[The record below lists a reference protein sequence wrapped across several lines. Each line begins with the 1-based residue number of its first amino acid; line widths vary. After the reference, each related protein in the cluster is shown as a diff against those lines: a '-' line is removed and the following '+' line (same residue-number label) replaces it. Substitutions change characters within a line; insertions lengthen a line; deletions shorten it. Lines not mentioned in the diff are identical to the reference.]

1 MKSEARI
8 SKSYSLAQAA
18 DKSLEFSGLLKTTTN
33 CIFHVSPYINKSSF
47 PQQRTGGSITA
58 HACVQLAMWLFW
70 AFLKVV
76 YLVLLQVLFR
86 ALSFQLLGFFLPHK
100 LSESNRCIK

>member
-1 MKSEARI
+1 MKSEAWI

-18 DKSLEFSGLLKTTTN
+18 DKSLEFSGLLKTTIN

-47 PQQRTGGSITA
+47 PQ

-86 ALSFQLLGFFLPHK
+86 ALSFQLLGFFFA
-100 LSESNRCIK
+100 SQTFREQ